1 MADAPASLPDLIRS
15 VEERAGDDEPLER
28 LEAAAGLAG
37 ELGDIAEQLLDHFVG
52 EARQRDVSWAQIG
65 ERLGVSKQAAQ
76 QRFVSDRR
84 GGPFRHFGEAQLVI
98 AKAQEEARELGHN
111 RVGTEHLLLGVLA
124 QTERP
129 AVEAIGA
136 LGVTADAV
144 RAHVAEARPRGESSA
159 SGPFLRFMPRARRV
173 LGMSIGGARWM
184 GHEEVLPEHVLLA
197 ILRDRESGGAQI
209 VAELAGPKQVRAKVL
224 EALFPDGVPEWV
236 AEQEPAPWAQRGR
249 RRRGGARLDP
259 RRC

>member
-1 MADAPASLPDLIRS
+1 MPDASCSLPALIRT
-15 VEERAGDDEPLER
+15 VEERAGEDEPLER
-28 LEAAAGLAG
+28 LQVATDLAG

-52 EARQRDVSWAQIG
+52 EARQRGSSWAQIG
-65 ERLGVSKQAAQ
+65 DRFGVSKQAAQ

-84 GGPFRHFGEAQLVI
+84 GGPFRHFGEAQSVI

-124 QTERP
+124 QTGRP

-136 LGVTADAV
+136 LGVTADAA
-144 RAHVAEARPRGESSA
+144 RAQVADALPRGESA
-159 SGPFLRFMPRARRV
+159 APVLRFMPRAKRV

-184 GHEEVLPEHVLLA
+184 GHEDVLPEHVLLA
-197 ILRDRESGGAQI
+197 ILRDRESGGAQV
-209 VAELAGPKQVRAKVL
+209 VAELAGPREVRTKVL
-224 EALFPDGVPEWV
+224 EALFPDGVPEWI
-236 AEQEPAPWAQRGR
+236 AQQGPSPWAHGHRRGR
-249 RRRGGARLDP
+249 GP

>member
-1 MADAPASLPDLIRS
+1 MPDAPASLPDLIHA
-15 VEERAGDDEPLER
+15 VEERAGDDESLER
-28 LEAAAGLAG
+28 LQVAAGLAG

-52 EARQRDVSWAQIG
+52 EARQHGGSWAEIG

-98 AKAQEEARELGHN
+98 AKAQEEAQELGHN

-124 QTERP
+124 QPDRP

-144 RAHVAEARPRGESSA
+144 RAHVADALPRGETSA
-159 SGPFLRFMPRARRV
+159 SGPFLRFMPRAKRV
-173 LGMSIGGARWM
+173 LGMSIGGAHWM
-184 GHEEVLPEHVLLA
+184 GHQEVLPEHVLLA

-209 VAELAGPKQVRAKVL
+209 VAELAGPKQVRTRVL

-236 AEQEPAPWAQRGR
+236 AQQGPPPWGQRGR
-249 RRRGGARLDP
+249 RRGGGRPGP